1 MAIQCERMLG
11 LHVAVTFYQNMRFVS
26 KVGIR
31 DIMRKPFRQYM
42 PEQIKQKRV
51 GEQKDEL
58 HGGLLRAAE
67 RASLCCR
74 VG

>member
-42 PEQIKQKRV
+42 SEQIKQKRV
-51 GEQKDEL
+51 GEQKDVL
-58 HGGLLRAAE
+58 HGGLLSAAE
-67 RASLCCR
+67 WASLCCR